1 MKPWIRGSAFA
12 FVTSQAITIPAE
24 EDRERVFGRRI
35 EEEDDGEQ
43 NVWFSLEPLE
53 GRV

>member
-1 MKPWIRGSAFA
+1 MAALSP

-24 EDRERVFGRRI
+24 EDRERVFGRRV

-43 NVWFSLEPLE
+43 DVCSSLELLE